1 MDRLTEYASEMS
13 SESTRFEGAVL
24 GEPPPFSVR
33 MMVHIRSYFGV
44 RATTTIE
51 VIVFTRVTTDN
62 KQPAVGGTTATVYRS
77 TTTTITTTTSLFFPS
92 VG

>member
-1 MDRLTEYASEMS
+1 MCYRSTVFV
-13 SESTRFEGAVL
+13 TRFEGAE
-24 GEPPPFSVR
+24 GGATEPPSFSVR
-33 MMVHIRSYFGV
+33 MMVYIRRAMV

-77 TTTTITTTTSLFFPS
+77 TTTTITTTTSLFFPR